1 MTIPLAD
8 LSFWN
13 DADDLLSALYRVDP
27 TPVPELRSAVAN
39 LCDHSDP
46 DVREEALRILATRWK
61 DAEGRR
67 IAVVAL
73 QADPAANVQS
83 AAAIAVAVTSDPSTC
98 ADDTR
103 VLLAVL
109 RNAGIDP
116 DVRGAAYDALVI
128 LHRRGAGSGIWPFPT
143 KQRPFDPDRDVD
155 WQWIG
160 ELERTAS

>member
-13 DADDLLSALYRVDP
+13 DVDDLLSALYRVGP
-27 TPVPELRSAVAN
+27 EPVPELRSALTS
-39 LCDHSDP
+39 LCDHADP

-61 DAEGRR
+61 DPEGRR
-67 IAVVAL
+67 IAIAAL
-73 QADPAANVQS
+73 GADPAANVRS

-103 VLLAVL
+103 VMLAVL
-109 RNAGIDP
+109 RNTGIDP

-143 KQRPFDPDRDVD
+143 KQRPFDGDRDVD
-155 WQWIG
+155 WKWIR